1 MWKTVLAGTAA
12 LAIAGSPLAVAQQ
25 AAAPDTA
32 QRADAAERWQPSA
45 EDRAAIAE
53 GRIDGRIAEF
63 KTALRLTPDQEK
75 SWPAF
80 EQAIRERAKEREA
93 RWAERRD
100 RPRGG
105 DLIERLERRA
115 DAMAGAGAGLKRL
128 AEAAKPLY
136 QSLDDSQKQ
145 RFEVLSRAG
154 RPHRFAFWHNGE
166 RGEYRGDF
174 RGQRGEYRGEFQG
187 QRGEFR
193 GQR

>member
-12 LAIAGSPLAVAQQ
+12 LAIAGSSLAVAQQ

-32 QRADAAERWQPSA
+32 QRPDAAQRWRPSA
-45 EDRAAIAE
+45 DDMAAIT
-53 GRIDGRIAEF
+53 DGRIAEL

-136 QSLDDSQKQ
+136 QSLDESQK
-145 RFEVLSRAG
+145 
-154 RPHRFAFWHNGE
+154 HRFAFLIRHMGPHHMAFHGPDQDR
-166 RGEYRGDF
+166 RGPEHDRRGPAGN
-174 RGQRGEYRGEFQG
+174 R
-187 QRGEFR
+187 
-193 GQR
+193 